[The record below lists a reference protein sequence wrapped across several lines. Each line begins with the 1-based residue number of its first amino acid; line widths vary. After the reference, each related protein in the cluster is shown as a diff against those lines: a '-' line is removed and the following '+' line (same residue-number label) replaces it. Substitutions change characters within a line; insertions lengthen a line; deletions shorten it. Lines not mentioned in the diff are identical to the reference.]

1 MEDYIMTPRSL
12 AGKAATAFAAAWLA
26 LASPAPF
33 AAAEE
38 GTPPYSP
45 DPAVSA
51 TQHEVYDVVH
61 RYENALN
68 SKDTD
73 AIVGLFADDSVAE
86 WNNKRT
92 YATREQRV
100 AGYNALFKIA
110 NFSTVFA
117 YDAIDVYGDVAV
129 VRTHHHVGAAV
140 IENGKKVTDYNRE
153 VFILRK
159 IDGAWKIVLYTFNTD
174 PKQGEG

>member
-1 MEDYIMTPRSL
+1 MKPRSII
-12 AGKAATAFAAAWLA
+12 GQTATVFVAAWLT
-26 LASPAPF
+26 LACSAPLT
-33 AAAEE
+33 AAEE
-38 GTPPYSP
+38 EKLPYSS

-51 TQHEVYDVVH
+51 AQHEAYDVVH
-61 RYENALN
+61 RYEQALN
-68 SKDTD
+68 NKDTD
-73 AIVGLFADDSVAE
+73 TIVGLFADDSVAE

-92 YATREQRV
+92 YATREQKID
-100 AGYNALFKIA
+100 GYNALFRIA
-110 NFSTVFA
+110 NFSTVFS
-117 YDAIDVYGDVAV
+117 YDAINVYGDVAV

-153 VFILRK
+153 VFVLRK